1 MWRGPT
7 ALARLATAV
16 CATLVVAGLIIVPP
30 PPGCIRLTVAAS
42 NEKSALLALIAK
54 DYERRLPSVDGRCIE
69 VQVARKPSGEAE
81 EALARG
87 WDERSDGPLPVIWS
101 PAAKTWVALLERHRS
116 IAGLPPIAPPSNP
129 VIVRSPLVIAM
140 LEPMARAMGW
150 PTEDIGWS
158 DVFDLARDPRGWGS
172 LGHQEW
178 GQFKL
183 AKTSPAI
190 STSGL
195 HALIATYYAG
205 KGTGVG
211 VEIAPETIAFMRGV
225 ESSVVHYGD
234 AVMTF
239 LTDLLDCDNRRE
251 ALKCVSAI
259 AVEEKQVWDYNNGNP
274 ASDVTE
280 NVVRRVPFVP
290 LVAIYPREGT
300 LVADHPFVVLNAT
313 WVDDAERHA
322 ASNFL
327 EYLQGSEAQR
337 RFKQAALRGY
347 DGDPGPE
354 ITAANR
360 LDPTQPRREL
370 SAPVPSVVSA
380 IQASWKQI
388 RKRARVLLVMDVA
401 GSMGDVV
408 GGTNRSK
415 LDFAKEAAV
424 AALEDFAGDDDV
436 GLWSFSSASGAADQ
450 PYRELVPT
458 GPVSQQKDQLRRAIA
473 ALQPE
478 GARKALYTTVD
489 AAVNAMRARFNSTRI
504 NAVVLLTDGANSDPA
519 NNDLNGLERSLRSQP
534 DEAFVRVFTVGYGK
548 QADLT
553 ALAAIAL
560 ATRAGVYSSDDPR
573 AIQKVLVAVISNF

>member
-7 ALARLATAV
+7 ALARLATGA
-16 CATLVVAGLIIVPP
+16 CAMLVVAGLIIVPP

-54 DYERRLPSVDGRCIE
+54 DYEGRLPLVDGRC
-69 VQVARKPSGEAE
+69 VQVQVVRKPSGEAE

-87 WDERSDGPLPVIWS
+87 WDERSDGPLPVIWL

-116 IAGLPPIAPPSNP
+116 IAGLSPIAPPTNP
-129 VIVRSPLVIAM
+129 SIVRSPLVIAM

-150 PTEDIGWS
+150 PDKEIGWS
-158 DVFDLARDPRGWGS
+158 DVFDLARDTRGWGS
-172 LGHQEW
+172 LNHPEW

-183 AKTSPAI
+183 AKTSPRS

-211 VEIAPETIAFMRGV
+211 TEIAPETITFMRGV
-225 ESSVVHYGD
+225 EQSVVHYGD

-239 LTDLLDCDNRRE
+239 LTDLFDCDNRRE

-274 ASDVTE
+274 TSDVVE

-300 LVADHPFVVLNAT
+300 LIADHPFVILNAP

-327 EYLQGSEAQR
+327 DYLQGPDAQL
-337 RFKQAALRGY
+337 RFKLAALRGY

-354 ITAANR
+354 ITPSIG

-370 SAPVPSVVSA
+370 SAPVPAVVSA
-380 IQASWKQI
+380 IQASWKEI
-388 RKRARVLLVMDVA
+388 RKRARVMLVIDVA
-401 GSMGDVV
+401 GSMGDIV

-424 AALEDFAGDDDV
+424 AALDDFAGDDEV
-436 GLWSFSSASGAADQ
+436 GLWSFSSASGAEK
-450 PYRELVPT
+450 PYRELVSP
-458 GPVSQQKDQLRRAIA
+458 GPISQQKAQLRHDIEG
-473 ALQPE
+473 LQPQ

-489 AAVNAMRARFNSTRI
+489 AAVNAMRAEFNSTRI
-504 NAVVLLTDGANSDPA
+504 NAVVLLTDGGNSDPA

-534 DEAFVRVFTVGYGK
+534 DDAFVRVFTVGYGK
-548 QADLT
+548 QADLKT
-553 ALAAIAL
+553 LAAIAV
-560 ATRAGVYSSDDPR
+560 AARAAAYSSDDPR